1 MKRLAK
7 WILWII
13 GISAGVILLV
23 SIISVDDDSLA
34 IIPIKEGKDLIFTN
48 QYDKD
53 ALLMIPAAYTNED
66 GTIQGEYRIDGKIY
80 GTPSRKERI
89 SLHPAKGIVISGS
102 WHSGNGFQQTVL
114 VKNGRARMH
123 DDTRK
128 RIRRALCNENSTG
141 CSFMIV
147 ESATPMT
154 LSDFA
159 KELSKIC
166 YTAVNLDTGN
176 YGYGWYG
183 KLKFSRW
190 AYYNK
195 NKQMSFYY
203 LHCKVMK
210 AGVYERKNRN

>member
-1 MKRLAK
+1 MQTDMVFLQEYNMLKHLIK
-7 WILWII
+7 WILRIF
-13 GISAGVILLV
+13 GISAGVILLFR
-23 SIISVDDDSLA
+23 IISVADDSLT
-34 IIPIKEGKDLIFTN
+34 IIPIKEGKYLIFTS

-89 SLHPAKGIVISGS
+89 SLHPVKGIVISGS
-102 WHSGNGFQQTVL
+102 WHSDNGFQQTVL

-123 DDTRK
+123 DDSRK
-128 RIRRALCNENSTG
+128 RIRRALCNESKDG
-141 CSFMIV
+141 CLLMIV

-183 KLKFSRW
+183 KMKFSRW
-190 AYYNK
+190 AYYN
-195 NKQMSFYY
+195 
-203 LHCKVMK
+203 
-210 AGVYERKNRN
+210 RNRQTNWICIK

>member
-7 WILWII
+7 WILWIF

-48 QYDKD
+48 KYDKD

-66 GTIQGEYRIDGKIY
+66 GTIQGEYRIDGKTY

-147 ESATPMT
+147 ESAAPMT

-195 NKQMSFYY
+195 NKQTNWI
-203 LHCKVMK
+203 CIK
-210 AGVYERKNRN
+210 

>member
-1 MKRLAK
+1 MMKRLTK
-7 WILWII
+7 WILWIL

-34 IIPIKEGKDLIFTN
+34 IIPIKEGKYLIFTS

-66 GTIQGEYRIDGKIY
+66 GTIQGEYRIDGKTY

-89 SLHPAKGIVISGS
+89 SLHPVKGIVISGS
-102 WHSGNGFQQTVL
+102 WHSDNGFQQTVL

-123 DDTRK
+123 DDNRK
-128 RIRRALCNENSTG
+128 RIRRALCNESKDG
-141 CSFMIV
+141 CLLMIV

-183 KLKFSRW
+183 KMRFSRW

-195 NKQMSFYY
+195 GRQTNWICIK
-203 LHCKVMK
+203 
-210 AGVYERKNRN
+210 

>member
-34 IIPIKEGKDLIFTN
+34 IIPIKEGKYLIFTS

-80 GTPSRKERI
+80 GTPSTPSRKERI
-89 SLHPAKGIVISGS
+89 SLHPVKGIVISGS
-102 WHSGNGFQQTVL
+102 WHSDNGFQQTVL

-123 DDTRK
+123 DDSRK
-128 RIRRALCNENSTG
+128 RIRRALCNESKDG
-141 CSFMIV
+141 CLLMIV

-183 KLKFSRW
+183 KMKFSRW

-195 NKQMSFYY
+195 GKQTNWI
-203 LHCKVMK
+203 CIK
-210 AGVYERKNRN
+210 

>member
-1 MKRLAK
+1 MLKHLIK
-7 WILWII
+7 WILRIF
-13 GISAGVILLV
+13 GISAGVILLFR
-23 SIISVDDDSLA
+23 IISVADDSLT
-34 IIPIKEGKDLIFTN
+34 IIPIKEGKYLIFTS

-89 SLHPAKGIVISGS
+89 SLHPVKGIVISGS
-102 WHSGNGFQQTVL
+102 WHSDNGFQQTVL

-123 DDTRK
+123 DDSRK
-128 RIRRALCNENSTG
+128 RIRRALCNESKDG
-141 CSFMIV
+141 CLLMIV

-183 KLKFSRW
+183 KMKFSRW
-190 AYYNK
+190 AYYN
-195 NKQMSFYY
+195 
-203 LHCKVMK
+203 
-210 AGVYERKNRN
+210 RNRQTNWICIK

>member
-1 MKRLAK
+1 MMKRLKK
-7 WILWII
+7 WILWIL

-34 IIPIKEGKDLIFTN
+34 IIPIKEGKYLIFTS

-66 GTIQGEYRIDGKIY
+66 GTIQGEYRIDGKTY

-89 SLHPAKGIVISGS
+89 SLHPVKGIVISGS
-102 WHSGNGFQQTVL
+102 WHSDNGFQQTVL

-123 DDTRK
+123 DDNRK
-128 RIRRALCNENSTG
+128 RIRRALCNESKDG
-141 CSFMIV
+141 CLLMIV

-183 KLKFSRW
+183 KMRFSRW

-195 NKQMSFYY
+195 GRQTNWICIK
-203 LHCKVMK
+203 
-210 AGVYERKNRN
+210 

>member
-7 WILWII
+7 WILWIL

-195 NKQMSFYY
+195 NKQTNWI
-203 LHCKVMK
+203 CIK
-210 AGVYERKNRN
+210 

>member
-1 MKRLAK
+1 MLKHLMK
-7 WILWII
+7 WILRIF

-34 IIPIKEGKDLIFTN
+34 IIPIKEGKYLIFTS

-89 SLHPAKGIVISGS
+89 SLHPVKGIVISGS
-102 WHSGNGFQQTVL
+102 WHSDNGFQQTVL

-123 DDTRK
+123 DDSRK
-128 RIRRALCNENSTG
+128 RIRRALCNESKDG
-141 CSFMIV
+141 CLLMIV

-183 KLKFSRW
+183 KMKFSRW

-195 NKQMSFYY
+195 GKQTNWI
-203 LHCKVMK
+203 CIK
-210 AGVYERKNRN
+210 

>member
-34 IIPIKEGKDLIFTN
+34 IIPIKEGKYLIFTS

-89 SLHPAKGIVISGS
+89 SLHLTRGIVISGS
-102 WHSGNGFQQTVL
+102 WHSDNGFQQTVL

-128 RIRRALCNENSTG
+128 RIRRALCNESKDG
-141 CSFMIV
+141 CLLMIV

-183 KLKFSRW
+183 KMKFSRW

-195 NKQMSFYY
+195 GKQTNWI
-203 LHCKVMK
+203 CIK
-210 AGVYERKNRN
+210 

>member
-34 IIPIKEGKDLIFTN
+34 IIPIKEGKYLIFTS

-89 SLHPAKGIVISGS
+89 SLHPTKGIVISGS
-102 WHSGNGFQQTVL
+102 WHSDNGFQQTVL
-114 VKNGRARMH
+114 VKNGKARMH
-123 DDTRK
+123 DDNRK
-128 RIRRALCNENSTG
+128 RIRRALCNESKDG
-141 CSFMIV
+141 CLLMIV

-183 KLKFSRW
+183 KMKFSRW

-195 NKQMSFYY
+195 GKQTNWI
-203 LHCKVMK
+203 CIK
-210 AGVYERKNRN
+210 

>member
-1 MKRLAK
+1 MQTDMVFLQEYNMLKHLMK
-7 WILWII
+7 WILRIF

-34 IIPIKEGKDLIFTN
+34 IIPIKEGKYLIFTS

-89 SLHPAKGIVISGS
+89 SLHPVKGIVISGS
-102 WHSGNGFQQTVL
+102 WHSDNGFQQTVL

-123 DDTRK
+123 DDSRK
-128 RIRRALCNENSTG
+128 RIRRALCNESKDG
-141 CSFMIV
+141 CLLMIV

-183 KLKFSRW
+183 KMKFSRW

-195 NKQMSFYY
+195 GKQTNWI
-203 LHCKVMK
+203 CIK
-210 AGVYERKNRN
+210 

>member
-34 IIPIKEGKDLIFTN
+34 IIPIKEGKYLIFTS

-53 ALLMIPAAYTNED
+53 PLLMIPAAYTNED

-89 SLHPAKGIVISGS
+89 SLHPVKGIVISGS
-102 WHSGNGFQQTVL
+102 WHSDNGFQQTVL

-123 DDTRK
+123 DDSRK
-128 RIRRALCNENSTG
+128 RIRRALCNESKDG
-141 CSFMIV
+141 CLLMIV

-183 KLKFSRW
+183 KMKFSRW

-195 NKQMSFYY
+195 GKQTNWI
-203 LHCKVMK
+203 CIK
-210 AGVYERKNRN
+210 

>member
-1 MKRLAK
+1 MKRLTK

-66 GTIQGEYRIDGKIY
+66 GTIQGEYRIDGKTY

-89 SLHPAKGIVISGS
+89 SLHPVKGIVISGS
-102 WHSGNGFQQTVL
+102 WHSDNGFQQTVL
-114 VKNGRARMH
+114 VKNGKERMH
-123 DDTRK
+123 DDNRK
-128 RIRRALCNENSTG
+128 RIRRALCNESKDG
-141 CSFMIV
+141 CLLMIV

-183 KLKFSRW
+183 KMKFSRW

-195 NKQMSFYY
+195 GKQTNWI
-203 LHCKVMK
+203 CIK
-210 AGVYERKNRN
+210 

>member
-1 MKRLAK
+1 MKRQTK
-7 WILWII
+7 WILWIF
-13 GISAGVILLV
+13 GIFVGVIFLFRIMSADDESV
-23 SIISVDDDSLA
+23 SIT
-34 IIPIKEGKDLIFTN
+34 PIKESKDLIFTS

-89 SLHPAKGIVISGS
+89 SLHPVKGIVISGS
-102 WHSGNGFQQTVL
+102 WHSDNGFQQTVL
-114 VKNGRARMH
+114 VKNGKARMH
-123 DDTRK
+123 DDNRK
-128 RIRRALCNENSTG
+128 RIRRALCNESKDG
-141 CSFMIV
+141 CLLMIV

-154 LSDFA
+154 LSNFA

-183 KLKFSRW
+183 KMKFSRW

-195 NKQMSFYY
+195 GKQTNWI
-203 LHCKVMK
+203 CIK
-210 AGVYERKNRN
+210 

>member
-34 IIPIKEGKDLIFTN
+34 IIPIKEGKYLIFTS

-89 SLHPAKGIVISGS
+89 SLHPVKGIVISGS
-102 WHSGNGFQQTVL
+102 WHSDNGFQQTVL
-114 VKNGRARMH
+114 VKNGKERMH
-123 DDTRK
+123 DDNRK
-128 RIRRALCNENSTG
+128 RIRRALCNESKDG
-141 CSFMIV
+141 CLLMIV

-183 KLKFSRW
+183 KMRFSRW

-195 NKQMSFYY
+195 GRQTNWICIK
-203 LHCKVMK
+203 
-210 AGVYERKNRN
+210 

>member
-1 MKRLAK
+1 MKRLKK
-7 WILWII
+7 WILWIL

-34 IIPIKEGKDLIFTN
+34 IIPIKEGKYLIFTS

-89 SLHPAKGIVISGS
+89 SLHPTKGIVISGS
-102 WHSGNGFQQTVL
+102 WHSDNGFQQTVL
-114 VKNGRARMH
+114 VKNGKARMH
-123 DDTRK
+123 DDNRK
-128 RIRRALCNENSTG
+128 RIRRALCNESKDG
-141 CSFMIV
+141 CLLMIV

-183 KLKFSRW
+183 KMRFSRW

-195 NKQMSFYY
+195 GRQTNWICIK
-203 LHCKVMK
+203 
-210 AGVYERKNRN
+210 

>member
-34 IIPIKEGKDLIFTN
+34 IIPIKEGKYLIFTS

-89 SLHPAKGIVISGS
+89 SLHPVKGIVISGS
-102 WHSGNGFQQTVL
+102 WHSDNGFQQTVL
-114 VKNGRARMH
+114 VKNGKERMH
-123 DDTRK
+123 DDSRK
-128 RIRRALCNENSTG
+128 RIRRAL
-141 CSFMIV
+141 
-147 ESATPMT
+147 PMT

-183 KLKFSRW
+183 KMKFSRW

-195 NKQMSFYY
+195 GKQTNWI
-203 LHCKVMK
+203 CIK
-210 AGVYERKNRN
+210 

>member
-7 WILWII
+7 WILWIF
-13 GISAGVILLV
+13 GILAGVIFLFRIMSADDESV
-23 SIISVDDDSLA
+23 SIT
-34 IIPIKEGKDLIFTN
+34 PIKESRDLIFTN
-48 QYDKD
+48 EYDKD
-53 ALLMIPAAYTNED
+53 AQLMIPAAYTNED
-66 GTIQGEYRIDGKIY
+66 GTIQGEYRIDGKTY

-89 SLHPAKGIVISGS
+89 SLHPVKGIVISGS
-102 WHSGNGFQQTVL
+102 WHSDNGFQQTVL
-114 VKNGRARMH
+114 VKNGKERMH
-123 DDTRK
+123 DDNRK
-128 RIRRALCNENSTG
+128 RIRRALCNESKDG
-141 CSFMIV
+141 CLLMIV

-183 KLKFSRW
+183 KMKFSRW

-195 NKQMSFYY
+195 GKQTNWI
-203 LHCKVMK
+203 CIK
-210 AGVYERKNRN
+210 

>member
-48 QYDKD
+48 KYDKD

-66 GTIQGEYRIDGKIY
+66 GTIQGEYRIGGKIY

-147 ESATPMT
+147 ESAAPMT

-195 NKQMSFYY
+195 NKQTNWI
-203 LHCKVMK
+203 CIK
-210 AGVYERKNRN
+210 

>member
-34 IIPIKEGKDLIFTN
+34 IIPIKEGKDLIFTS

-66 GTIQGEYRIDGKIY
+66 GTIQGEYRIDGKTY

-89 SLHPAKGIVISGS
+89 SLHPVKGIVISGS
-102 WHSGNGFQQTVL
+102 WHSDNGFQQTVL
-114 VKNGRARMH
+114 VKNGKERMH
-123 DDTRK
+123 DDNRK
-128 RIRRALCNENSTG
+128 RIRRALCNESKDG
-141 CSFMIV
+141 CLLMIV

-183 KLKFSRW
+183 KMKFSRW

-195 NKQMSFYY
+195 GKQTNWI
-203 LHCKVMK
+203 CIK
-210 AGVYERKNRN
+210 

>member
-1 MKRLAK
+1 MKRLTK
-7 WILWII
+7 WILWIL
-13 GISAGVILLV
+13 GISAGVILLF
-23 SIISVDDDSLA
+23 SIISVDDDSLT
-34 IIPIKEGKDLIFTN
+34 IIPIKEGKDLIFTS
-48 QYDKD
+48 QYDED

-89 SLHPAKGIVISGS
+89 SLHPVKGIVISGS
-102 WHSGNGFQQTVL
+102 WHSDNGFQQTVL

-123 DDTRK
+123 EDRRK
-128 RIRRALCNENSTG
+128 RIRRALCNESKDG
-141 CSFMIV
+141 CLLMIV

-183 KLKFSRW
+183 RMKFSRW

-195 NKQMSFYY
+195 GRQTNWIYIK
-203 LHCKVMK
+203 
-210 AGVYERKNRN
+210 

>member
-48 QYDKD
+48 KYDKD

-66 GTIQGEYRIDGKIY
+66 GTIQGEYRIDGKTY

-89 SLHPAKGIVISGS
+89 SLHPVKGIVISGS
-102 WHSGNGFQQTVL
+102 WHSDNGFQQTVL
-114 VKNGRARMH
+114 VKNGKERMH
-123 DDTRK
+123 DDNRK
-128 RIRRALCNENSTG
+128 RIRRALCNESKDG
-141 CSFMIV
+141 CLLMIV

-183 KLKFSRW
+183 KMKFSRW

-195 NKQMSFYY
+195 GRQTNWICIK
-203 LHCKVMK
+203 
-210 AGVYERKNRN
+210 

>member
-66 GTIQGEYRIDGKIY
+66 GTIQGEYRIDGKTY

-183 KLKFSRW
+183 KMKFSRW

-195 NKQMSFYY
+195 GKQTNWI
-203 LHCKVMK
+203 CIK
-210 AGVYERKNRN
+210 

>member
-66 GTIQGEYRIDGKIY
+66 GTIQGEYRIDGKTY

-123 DDTRK
+123 GDTRK

-195 NKQMSFYY
+195 NKQTNWI
-203 LHCKVMK
+203 CIK
-210 AGVYERKNRN
+210 

>member
-1 MKRLAK
+1 MKRLKK
-7 WILWII
+7 WILWIL

-34 IIPIKEGKDLIFTN
+34 IIPIKEGKYLIFTS

-66 GTIQGEYRIDGKIY
+66 GTIQGEYRIDGKTY

-89 SLHPAKGIVISGS
+89 SLHPVKGIVISGS
-102 WHSGNGFQQTVL
+102 WHSDNGFQQTVL

-123 DDTRK
+123 DDNRK
-128 RIRRALCNENSTG
+128 RIRRALCNESKDG
-141 CSFMIV
+141 CLLMIV

-183 KLKFSRW
+183 KMRFSRW

-195 NKQMSFYY
+195 GRQTNWICIK
-203 LHCKVMK
+203 
-210 AGVYERKNRN
+210 

>member
-34 IIPIKEGKDLIFTN
+34 IIPIKEGKYLIFTS

-89 SLHPAKGIVISGS
+89 SLHPVKGIVISGS
-102 WHSGNGFQQTVL
+102 WHSDNGFQQTVL

-123 DDTRK
+123 DDSRK
-128 RIRRALCNENSTG
+128 RIRRALCNESKDG
-141 CSFMIV
+141 CLLMIV

-183 KLKFSRW
+183 KMKFSRW

-195 NKQMSFYY
+195 GKQTNWI
-203 LHCKVMK
+203 CIK
-210 AGVYERKNRN
+210 

>member
-13 GISAGVILLV
+13 GISAGVILLI

-34 IIPIKEGKDLIFTN
+34 IIPIKEGKYLIFTS

-89 SLHPAKGIVISGS
+89 SLHPVKGIVISGS
-102 WHSGNGFQQTVL
+102 WHSDNGFQQTVL

-123 DDTRK
+123 DDSRK
-128 RIRRALCNENSTG
+128 RIRRALCNESKDG
-141 CSFMIV
+141 CLLMIV
-147 ESATPMT
+147 ESATPMN

-183 KLKFSRW
+183 KMKFSRW

-195 NKQMSFYY
+195 GKQTNWI
-203 LHCKVMK
+203 CIK
-210 AGVYERKNRN
+210 

>member
-34 IIPIKEGKDLIFTN
+34 IIPIKEGKYLIFTS

-66 GTIQGEYRIDGKIY
+66 GTIQGEYRIDGKTY

-89 SLHPAKGIVISGS
+89 SLHPVKGIVISGS
-102 WHSGNGFQQTVL
+102 WHSDNGFQQTVL
-114 VKNGRARMH
+114 VKNGKARMH
-123 DDTRK
+123 DDSRK
-128 RIRRALCNENSTG
+128 RIRRALCNESKDG
-141 CSFMIV
+141 CLLMIV

-183 KLKFSRW
+183 KMKFSRW

-195 NKQMSFYY
+195 GKQTNWI
-203 LHCKVMK
+203 CIK
-210 AGVYERKNRN
+210 